1 MIQCIFKDYKKQRLM
16 KSIEI
21 YTPYTLYIY
30 IYLYTIYSIF
40 VAYIYIYIYGV
51 CVHVH
56 NVHIC
61 VSVCIHT
68 HTHTSSHGW
77 YVERVAFKSLTEGMS
92 EPLRTAQITPKA
104 LESFGVIV
112 WHRNDGIFCTLFFC
126 LLGNCS

>member
-1 MIQCIFKDYKKQRLM
+1 MVYVYMYIM
-16 KSIEI
+16 
-21 YTPYTLYIY
+21 YIY
-30 IYLYTIYSIF
+30 
-40 VAYIYIYIYGV
+40 V
-51 CVHVH
+51 CL
-56 NVHIC
+56 C
-61 VSVCIHT
+61 VYT